1 MENDKSRLTCW
12 WRLRLLVMMEM
23 LLMRLIVAVSVMIM
37 RLNVLFL
44 LNLLVGLT
52 RILETRLHVVEIFV

>member
-12 WRLRLLVMMEM
+12 WRLWLLVMMEM

>member
-12 WRLRLLVMMEM
+12 WRLRLLVMMVVV
-23 LLMRLIVAVSVMIM
+23 LLRLIVAVSVMIM